1 MDFIK
6 KNMTTIGGAVILV
19 LGVYVYFTYF
29 SAGTSAPLTA
39 SDNAVSGN
47 LLATL
52 GSLHTIKLDNS
63 IFTNPVFVSLSDFGT
78 TIPPQSSGRGNPFAP
93 VGQGGAVGTS
103 TKR

>member
-1 MDFIK
+1 MDFLK
-6 KNMTTIGGAVILV
+6 KNMTSIGGVVILI
-19 LGVYVYFTYF
+19 LAVYVYFTYF
-29 SAGTSAPLTA
+29 GTSSAPLTA

-93 VGQGGAVGTS
+93 IGQGGAVGTS